1 MVSRNVLLA
10 AIAASLACAQA
21 PTDDKP
27 ATVEGTVTNALTG
40 EPLLRVHVSLRG
52 MAGNTRRNLGALTDA
67 EGKFS
72 FTAPA
77 GSYSVTA
84 ERAGFSP
91 TNDRQGRMGAQVV
104 VSAGDKKDGVKI
116 RLNPNAA
123 ITGRVTD
130 ADGEPM
136 EGVSVTALGGPMRGM
151 LATATTD
158 EKGLFRLSGLG
169 PGKYRVRAHPMNPSV
184 PAEIRSDGSVESHYA
199 QTYYPNTLT
208 VKEAARVSVA
218 IGAEVSG
225 IEIQLV
231 RTPIV
236 RVSGTVTGPPA
247 GERVM
252 IEATTLSRGVYQMG
266 AMREDGTFQLWR
278 LDPGKYLISASGN
291 ASGQNFRSAP
301 VEVEVA
307 GSNVDHIELRMF
319 PPADIAGQVEFEDEQ
334 AKQGPQPPRNAQ
346 PAGQLTAPPQPPL
359 TLVLRETGGRSG
371 SSAQVGADGS
381 FKLEGLTPG
390 RFRVSLSWAGVYIKS
405 MRLGQ
410 VSIDGNLLDLSG
422 GSYGAAL
429 SVLVSS
435 ATGEISGV
443 VSDDKGPAAQVPVA
457 AVWAEA
463 DSPIF
468 PAVAMT
474 GDDGSYK
481 LAGLAPGKYKLL
493 ATEDNVW
500 ARAQDDD
507 MEEAEIIEINRGDK
521 VTRDL
526 KLAPVK

>member
-1 MVSRNVLLA
+1 MATRLVF
-10 AIAASLACAQA
+10 AQA

-27 ATVEGTVTNALTG
+27 ATVEGTVTNAVTG
-40 EPLLRVHVSLRG
+40 EPLLRAHVSLRG
-52 MAGNTRRNLGALTDA
+52 MAGNTRRNIGALTDA

-77 GSYSVTA
+77 GSYSVMA
-84 ERAGFSP
+84 ERVGFNP
-91 TNDRQGRMGAQVV
+91 TNDRQGRMGVQVV
-104 VSAGDKKDGVKI
+104 VSAGDKKDGLKI
-116 RLNPNAA
+116 KLNPNAA

-136 EGVSVTALGGPMRGM
+136 EGVTVTAVGGPMRGM
-151 LATATTD
+151 LGAATTD
-158 EKGLFRLSGLG
+158 EKGQFRLSGLG
-169 PGKYRVRAHPMNPSV
+169 PGKYRVSAHPANPSV

-199 QTYYPNTLT
+199 QTFYPNSLSA
-208 VKEAARVSVA
+208 KEAARVSVA

-225 IEIQLV
+225 VEIRLV

-236 RVSGTVTGPPA
+236 RVSGTVIGAPA
-247 GERVM
+247 GERVV
-252 IEATTLSRGVYQMG
+252 IEATTANRGGPQSGGSG
-266 AMREDGTFQLWR
+266 AMREDGTFQIWR
-278 LDPGKYLISASGN
+278 LDPGKYLVSAFGN
-291 ASGQNFRSAP
+291 ASGPNFRAAP

-307 GSNVDHIELRMF
+307 ASNVDHIELRML

-334 AKQGPQPPRNAQ
+334 AKQGPQPPPNAQ
-346 PAGQLTAPPQPPL
+346 PATQQTTPPKPPPL
-359 TLVLRETGGRSG
+359 TLVLREISGRSG

-381 FKLEGLTPG
+381 FKLEGVTPG
-390 RFRVSLSWAGVYIKS
+390 RYRVSLSWNSGYIKS

-410 VSIDGNLLDLSG
+410 VSIDGSLLDLSG

-457 AVWAEA
+457 AVAA
-463 DSPIF
+463 DSQALMLPTM
-468 PAVAMT
+468 AMT

-481 LAGLAPGKYKLL
+481 LAALAPGKYKLL

-507 MEEAEIIEINRGDK
+507 MEEAEVIEINRGDK